1 MEDIK
6 TLVVLVG
13 NNEND
18 ETNQYLYEC
27 QSVEKWNEFVAW
39 YERNLKKGQR
49 AKMLGYTYNNPKPV
63 MAKLI
68 ER

>member
-13 NNEND
+13 NSEND